1 MATGRRQAEHLRQAS
16 SSTLSPSTYERN
28 IDSVTPDDTTTNNN
42 RERTVVLVLSGL
54 LLFISGSLFAIL
66 LVLISEDFS
75 VVPTAITLVTGAC
88 PKLCCLSLMVLNFFG
103 SWLQQRFVTRTI
115 KQ

>member
-1 MATGRRQAEHLRQAS
+1 MATGRRQARSAEHLRQAS

-28 IDSVTPDDTTTNNN
+28 VDSITPDDTTTNNN

-66 LVLISEDFS
+66 LVLISEDLRNA
-75 VVPTAITLVTGAC
+75 VENHWT
-88 PKLCCLSLMVLNFFG
+88 CL
-103 SWLQQRFVTRTI
+103 TRDVE
-115 KQ
+115 